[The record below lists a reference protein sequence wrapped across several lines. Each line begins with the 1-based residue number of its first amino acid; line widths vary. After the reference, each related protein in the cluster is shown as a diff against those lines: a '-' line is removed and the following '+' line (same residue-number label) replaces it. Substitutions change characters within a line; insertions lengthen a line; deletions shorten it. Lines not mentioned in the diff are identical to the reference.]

1 MSRYKLI
8 AKEGYDDGYYWDTRF
23 CFELDGKRYI
33 YVDIGSGSGYIPNS
47 GEIME
52 VKNDENLDMLLKDWS
67 ANKIDEPED
76 LSEEAAIQYVEQL
89 ILSGNKVGE
98 ALELWS
104 EDGRKGR

>member
-1 MSRYKLI
+1 MSGYKLI
-8 AKEGYDDGYYWDTRF
+8 AKEGYDDGYYWDKRF

-67 ANKIDEPED
+67 TDKIDEPDDLYED
-76 LSEEAAIQYVEQL
+76 DVIRYVEQL
-89 ILSGNKVGE
+89 KMSGNKVGE

-104 EDGRKGR
+104 DE

>member
-1 MSRYKLI
+1 MSEYKLI

-67 ANKIDEPED
+67 TDKIDEPED
-76 LSEEAAIQYVEQL
+76 LPEKDAIRYVEQL
-89 ILSGNKVGE
+89 KMSGKKAGE
-98 ALELWS
+98 AFELWS
-104 EDGRKGR
+104 DD